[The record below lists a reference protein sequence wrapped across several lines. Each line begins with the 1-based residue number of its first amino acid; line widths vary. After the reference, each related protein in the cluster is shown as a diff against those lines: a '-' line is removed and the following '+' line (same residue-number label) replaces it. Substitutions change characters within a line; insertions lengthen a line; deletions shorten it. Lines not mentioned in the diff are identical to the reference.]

1 MSTQRQVSENVEILL
16 RRAGM
21 RQEDLADALHL
32 NRVSVSQR
40 ITGRTMWR
48 TDELDGAAAFFG
60 VTVSELVGQ
69 LPDFQEWDQRR
80 RPATAPLGPRYFV
93 QPESDLS
100 TPPLSQLRRDNGHY
114 VITYPW
120 STPGNH
126 TRVVP
131 RRARLVLS
139 LESAPC

>member
-16 RRAGM
+16 RRAGK

-48 TDELDGAAAFFG
+48 TDELDGAAVFFG

-69 LPDFQEWDQRR
+69 LPDFQEWDLRQ
-80 RPATAPLGPRYFV
+80 RPAGVTGPRYFV
-93 QPESDLS
+93 APDLMDDGTGYRS
-100 TPPLSQLRRDNGHY
+100 PLS
-114 VITYPW
+114 
-120 STPGNH
+120 
-126 TRVVP
+126 
-131 RRARLVLS
+131 
-139 LESAPC
+139 APPEMSIIGT